1 MAETTAS
8 SNIWNDRELGV
19 DASTAQLL
27 AEVSEADIEYVCNYK
42 YPFLQLINANAVFY
56 EELPLKFVTA
66 STGWV
71 IHDYGEAISIAVPHD
86 SVQAG
91 ASNIVNQAK
100 TVEEVA
106 KLIVEKEWSEVE
118 LVEGTT
124 MLKRLIWME
133 AKKFNFTLL
142 GYTPSASDEKCY
154 ERLAKRAKDLGLSW
168 EHASTA
174 KIQQTGTAT
183 AE

>member
-8 SNIWNDRELGV
+8 LNIWNDRELGV
-19 DASTAQLL
+19 DSSIAQLL
-27 AEVSEADIEYVCNYK
+27 TEVSETDIDYVCNYK

-56 EELPLKFVTA
+56 EEFPLKFVTA

-71 IHDYGEAISIAVPHD
+71 IHDYGEAISIAAPHELA
-86 SVQAG
+86 QAS
-91 ASNIVNQAK
+91 ASNIINQAK

-106 KLIVEKEWSEVE
+106 KLIVAKEWSEVE
-118 LVEGTT
+118 LVGGTT
-124 MLKRLIWME
+124 MLQRLIWVE
-133 AKKFNFTLL
+133 SKKCNFALL

-168 EHASTA
+168 EHAPAA